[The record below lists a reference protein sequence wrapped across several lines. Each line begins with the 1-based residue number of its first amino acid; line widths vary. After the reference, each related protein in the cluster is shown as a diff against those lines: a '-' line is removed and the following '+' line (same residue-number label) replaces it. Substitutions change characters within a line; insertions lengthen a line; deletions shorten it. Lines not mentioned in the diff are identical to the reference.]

1 MKDRRTLRPMTFI
14 ADAVTGLAIFLLT
27 AGLLTSSC
35 DGRGVRLSDI
45 MAEAHAAKFDMAG
58 TASTWAQQTS
68 QTLPLAM
75 VTTYPGQVFRN
86 TDRTTAFLVLGA
98 VFTLLFAANIA
109 LYRHLRSN
117 YSRPRRRNQKRASA
131 L

>member
-1 MKDRRTLRPMTFI
+1 MKARRAIRPTFRLTAFV

-58 TASTWAQQTS
+58 TASTWAQQHHR
-68 QTLPLAM
+68 P
-75 VTTYPGQVFRN
+75 FR
-86 TDRTTAFLVLGA
+86 
-98 VFTLLFAANIA
+98 
-109 LYRHLRSN
+109 S
-117 YSRPRRRNQKRASA
+117 PW
-131 L
+131 